1 MTDLRDRLEAPE
13 LDPQERAALAA
24 HEAPEPPAG
33 FADRVMGAW
42 QAERAA
48 APQPAP
54 SGRSRRRTWL
64 LAGAGVA
71 ASVLAAVLGGSLVVY
86 RAASVEGVSAPGA
99 AGPLQAFRL
108 PASQAPM
115 LSRGDAPYPS
125 VAVDAPPPPPS
136 APDSAATRRRPASA
150 TGRHAGPGLPSR
162 LGSSSDPQATSERYR
177 DWGVNGWTDTARD
190 PLSTFAI
197 DVDTASYAIARR
209 KILAGEAVPPESVR
223 VEEFLNY
230 FRYDDPAPTDGNP
243 FAVTLEAAPS
253 PYAPDRELLR
263 IAIRARTVPLAERKP
278 AHLVFLVD
286 VSGSM
291 GQPDKLPL
299 AQRSL
304 RILTENLRAGDTVAL
319 VTYAGSTR
327 VVLEPTGM
335 EQRSRIVA
343 AIDELSAGGS
353 TAMGS
358 GLELAYRL
366 AVRQVRPGVVSRI
379 IVLSDGDANVG
390 PTSHEEILRTVQ
402 GYAQEGVT
410 LSTVGF
416 GMGNYHDEL
425 MEQLA
430 DHANGNNY
438 YIDTPFE
445 ARRVFEEQLGGTLEV
460 VAQDVK
466 IQVDFDPRVVTSY
479 RLVGY
484 ENRDVADE
492 DFRNDRVDAGEIG
505 SGHSVNALYEIRR
518 APGAQGPLATVRLRA
533 KAPGGSVA
541 TEWQTPLAASALRPS
556 TELSSPDLRFAAAV
570 MGLAEIL
577 RASPHAEG
585 WRLDTVL
592 ALARSATRAGDR
604 DRQELVELVQ
614 TLARRAGQ

>member
-1 MTDLRDRLEAPE
+1 MTDLRDRSDPPE
-13 LDPQERAALAA
+13 LDPRERDALSAF
-24 HEAPEPPAG
+24 EPPAPPDG
-33 FADRVMGAW
+33 FAERVVGAW
-42 QAERAA
+42 IAESASLRA
-48 APQPAP
+48 P
-54 SGRSRRRTWL
+54 
-64 LAGAGVA
+64 
-71 ASVLAAVLGGSLVVY
+71 
-86 RAASVEGVSAPGA
+86 APGA
-99 AGPLQAFRL
+99 PRRRRPWAIAG
-108 PASQAPM
+108 ASLAASALLAVLAGGLLFTQKVER
-115 LSRGDAPYPS
+115 SG
-125 VAVDAPPPPPS
+125 VAVPTPVVAPLILGPSSPVSSLDSARTTPTSAEPPPPPS
-136 APDSAATRRRPASA
+136 SPVTTPPAPRPATPGTAGNTRLGRMHAAPDEPSA
-150 TGRHAGPGLPSR
+150 G
-162 LGSSSDPQATSERYR
+162 ERYR
-177 DWGVNGWTDTARD
+177 DWGVNGWIETLRD
-190 PLSTFAI
+190 RQSTFAI

-209 KILAGEAVPPESVR
+209 KILAGEDVPPESVR

-230 FRYDDPAPTDGNP
+230 FRYDDRAPADGSP
-243 FAVTLEAAPS
+243 FAVTVEGAPS
-253 PYAPDRELLR
+253 PYAGDRELLR
-263 IAIRARTVPLAERKP
+263 VALRARTVPLAQRKP

-291 GQPDKLPL
+291 SSPDKLPL

-327 VVLEPTGM
+327 VVLEPTGI
-335 EQRSRIVA
+335 EDRARIVA
-343 AIDELSAGGS
+343 AIDELSAQGS

-366 AVRQVRPGVVSRI
+366 AVRQVGPGVVSRI

-390 PTSHEEILRTVQ
+390 PTTHEEILRQVQ

-416 GMGNYHDEL
+416 GMGNYHDTL

-430 DHANGNNY
+430 DHANGNNS

-445 ARRVFEEQLGGTLEV
+445 ARRVFQEQLGGTLEV

-466 IQVDFDPRVVTSY
+466 IQVEFDPNVVSAY

-505 SGHSVNALYEIRR
+505 SGHTVNALYELRR
-518 APGAQGPLATVRLRA
+518 IPGATGALGVVHVRA
-533 KAPGGSVA
+533 KAPGGGAAS
-541 TEWQTPLAASALRPS
+541 EQTFPIAASAMRPFI
-556 TELSSPDLRFAAAV
+556 EGASSDLRLAGAV

-577 RASPHAEG
+577 RGSPDARG
-585 WRLDTVL
+585 WSLGTVA
-592 ALARSATRAGDR
+592 ALARSATRDGDR
-604 DRQELVELVQ
+604 DRQELVELIQ
-614 TLARRAGQ
+614 TLQRHER

>member
-1 MTDLRDRLEAPE
+1 
-13 LDPQERAALAA
+13 
-24 HEAPEPPAG
+24 
-33 FADRVMGAW
+33 V
-42 QAERAA
+42 
-48 APQPAP
+48 
-54 SGRSRRRTWL
+54 
-64 LAGAGVA
+64 
-71 ASVLAAVLGGSLVVY
+71 
-86 RAASVEGVSAPGA
+86 
-99 AGPLQAFRL
+99 
-108 PASQAPM
+108 
-115 LSRGDAPYPS
+115 
-125 VAVDAPPPPPS
+125 
-136 APDSAATRRRPASA
+136 
-150 TGRHAGPGLPSR
+150 
-162 LGSSSDPQATSERYR
+162 
-177 DWGVNGWTDTARD
+177 
-190 PLSTFAI
+190 
-197 DVDTASYAIARR
+197 
-209 KILAGEAVPPESVR
+209 
-223 VEEFLNY
+223 
-230 FRYDDPAPTDGNP
+230 
-243 FAVTLEAAPS
+243 
-253 PYAPDRELLR
+253 
-263 IAIRARTVPLAERKP
+263 RARTVPLAERKP
-278 AHLVFLVD
+278 ANLVFLVD

-327 VVLEPTGM
+327 VVLPPTGM
-335 EQRSRIVA
+335 EERARIVA
-343 AIDELSAGGS
+343 AIDELSANGS

-390 PTSHEEILRTVQ
+390 PTTHEEILRTVQ

-410 LSTVGF
+410 VSTVGF
-416 GMGNYHDEL
+416 GMGNYHDTL

-430 DHANGNNY
+430 DRANGNNY

-505 SGHSVNALYEIRR
+505 SGHDVNALYEIRR

-533 KAPGGSVA
+533 KTPGGSVA

-556 TELSSPDLRFAAAV
+556 MELSSADLRFAAAV

-577 RASPHAEG
+577 RGSPHAQG
-585 WRLDTVL
+585 WRLETVL

-614 TLARRAGQ
+614 TLTHRAGQ

>member
-1 MTDLRDRLEAPE
+1 MTDLRDHHEVPE
-13 LDPQERAALAA
+13 LTPEESEALSAWKT
-24 HEAPEPPAG
+24 PEPPDG
-33 FADRVMGAW
+33 FADRVVAAW
-42 QAERAA
+42 SAERAQQSPS
-48 APQPAP
+48 APEPAP
-54 SGRSRRRTWL
+54 AHGRRRRTFL
-64 LAGAGVA
+64 FVGAGIAASLVA
-71 ASVLAAVLGGSLVVY
+71 ATLGGLLVLT
-86 RAASVEGVSAPGA
+86 RDAASPLGVGAEQSIALRTPSYAPALSSGSSGGVVPSPPPMLTPSTSSPVA
-99 AGPLQAFRL
+99 RDQAASPSRPRPGRMGPQNAGPA
-108 PASQAPM
+108 AE
-115 LSRGDAPYPS
+115 
-125 VAVDAPPPPPS
+125 PPS
-136 APDSAATRRRPASA
+136 
-150 TGRHAGPGLPSR
+150 G
-162 LGSSSDPQATSERYR
+162 ERYR
-177 DWGVNGWTDTARD
+177 DWGVNGWVPTMRD
-190 PLSTFAI
+190 RQSTFAI

-209 KILAGEAVPPESVR
+209 KILSGEAVPPESVR

-253 PYAPDRELLR
+253 PYSPDRDILR
-263 IAIRARTVPLAERKP
+263 VAVHARTVPLAQRKP

-291 GQPDKLPL
+291 DSPDKLPL

-304 RILTENLRAGDTVAL
+304 RILTSNLREGDTVAL

-327 VVLEPTGM
+327 VVLEPTGIG
-335 EQRSRIVA
+335 ERTRIVA

-390 PTSHEEILRTVQ
+390 ATSHEEILRTVQ
-402 GYAQEGVT
+402 GYAREGVT
-410 LSTVGF
+410 ISTVGF
-416 GMGNYHDEL
+416 GMGNYHDVL

-430 DHANGNNY
+430 DRANGNNY

-466 IQVDFDPRVVTSY
+466 IQVEFDPRVVDSY

-484 ENRDVADE
+484 ENRDIADE

-505 SGHSVNALYEIRR
+505 SGHTVNALYEIRR
-518 APGAQGPLATVRLRA
+518 LPGAQGPLATVRLRA

-541 TEWQTPLAASALRPS
+541 NEWETPLPASALRPS
-556 TELSSPDLRFAAAV
+556 MEQASADLRFATAV

-577 RASPHAEG
+577 RASPEARG
-585 WRLDTVL
+585 WRLDTV
-592 ALARSATRAGDR
+592 AMLARSAIRDGDR
-604 DRQELVELVQ
+604 DRQELLELVQ
-614 TLARRAGQ
+614 TLARRTDR

>member
-1 MTDLRDRLEAPE
+1 MTDLRDRHEVPALTPE
-13 LDPQERAALAA
+13 E
-24 HEAPEPPAG
+24 HEALSAWKTPEPPDG
-33 FADRVMGAW
+33 FADRVVAAW
-42 QAERAA
+42 SAERSS
-48 APQPAP
+48 PEPAP
-54 SGRSRRRTWL
+54 SPAPVRRRPTFLVVGTGIAASLVLATLGGL
-64 LAGAGVA
+64 LVVTRQVASPVGAGADQSLALRTTSYAPELSSGPSGVI
-71 ASVLAAVLGGSLVVY
+71 
-86 RAASVEGVSAPGA
+86 
-99 AGPLQAFRL
+99 
-108 PASQAPM
+108 M
-115 LSRGDAPYPS
+115 PS
-125 VAVDAPPPPPS
+125 APPPPMLTPPTTS
-136 APDSAATRRRPASA
+136 SPASREHSA
-150 TGRHAGPGLPSR
+150 SPSR
-162 LGSSSDPQATSERYR
+162 PRPGRLGPQNGGPAAEPPSGERYR
-177 DWGVNGWTDTARD
+177 DWGVNGWVPTMRD
-190 PLSTFAI
+190 RQSTFAI

-209 KILAGEAVPPESVR
+209 KILSGEAVPPESVR

-253 PYAPDRELLR
+253 PYAPDRDILR
-263 IAIRARTVPLAERKP
+263 VAVRARTVPLALRKP

-291 GQPDKLPL
+291 DSPDKLPL

-304 RILTENLRAGDTVAL
+304 RILTSNLREGDTVAL

-327 VVLEPTGM
+327 VVLEPTGIG
-335 EQRSRIVA
+335 ERTRIVA

-390 PTSHEEILRTVQ
+390 ATSHEEILRTVQ
-402 GYAQEGVT
+402 GYAREGVT
-410 LSTVGF
+410 ISTVGF
-416 GMGNYHDEL
+416 GMGNYHDVL

-430 DHANGNNY
+430 DRANGNNY

-466 IQVDFDPRVVTSY
+466 IQVEFDPRVVDSY

-484 ENRDVADE
+484 ENRDIADE

-505 SGHSVNALYEIRR
+505 SGHTVNALYEVRR
-518 APGAQGPLATVRLRA
+518 LPGAQGPLATVRLRA

-541 TEWQTPLAASALRPS
+541 NEWETPLPASALRPS
-556 TELSSPDLRFAAAV
+556 MEQASADLRFATAV

-577 RASPHAEG
+577 RASPEARG
-585 WRLDTVL
+585 WRLETV
-592 ALARSATRAGDR
+592 AMLARSAIREGDR
-604 DRQELVELVQ
+604 DRQELLELVQ
-614 TLARRAGQ
+614 TLARRGDR